1 MDNLDTKLNSV
12 VSELSVEPKNSK
24 ISKFVPI
31 IILLIL
37 IIAGVFSGL
46 IFSSRSK
53 NIAIQQS
60 SIVDDANLNPEQ
72 KQAAQVVTR
81 DSAEGTIE
89 KNDDYEETAQG
100 QWKLIRAGGESQTAY
115 LTSSYIDLDQF
126 VGKKVKVFG
135 ETLGTDK
142 VAWLMDVAKVE
153 VQ

>member
-1 MDNLDTKLNSV
+1 MENLDTKLDSV
-12 VSELSVEPKNSK
+12 VSELSAVPKNSK
-24 ISKFVPI
+24 ISKFVPM

-37 IIAGVFSGL
+37 ISAGVFSGL
-46 IFSSRSK
+46 ILSSRSK
-53 NIAIQQS
+53 NLAIQQS

-153 VQ
+153 VR